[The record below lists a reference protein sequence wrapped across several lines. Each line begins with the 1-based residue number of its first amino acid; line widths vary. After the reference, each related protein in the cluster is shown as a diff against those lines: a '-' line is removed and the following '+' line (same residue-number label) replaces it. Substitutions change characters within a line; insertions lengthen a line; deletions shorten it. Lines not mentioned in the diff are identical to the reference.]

1 MCSKPNPLSLTLTNL
16 PVTKGHHCQGRNQRE
31 KIQSALTSS
40 VFTLCLWQ
48 PRVPDAAYGQ
58 CPYQHCSL
66 SETGSNHC
74 CCSIVSRLFSPF
86 SICVCALHVYMH
98 ILVYVCAC
106 VWGCMFVWVV
116 VNVHAQDSCLE
127 SSSIALPP
135 YSIGRF
141 SQSIPECINMAVSLA
156 SLLWGI
162 LYLHWHYRQAIILL
176 QAFAWILGIQ
186 TLVLLLA

>member
-74 CCSIVSRLFSPF
+74 CCSIVSRLVFPLF
-86 SICVCALHVYMH
+86 YLCVCFTRVYAHTCICVRMCVGVHVCMSSCE
-98 ILVYVCAC
+98 CAC
-106 VWGCMFVWVV
+106 PRLMSGIIFNCSSTLFNWEVLSINPRVHKYGCLTG
-116 VNVHAQDSCLE
+116 QL
-127 SSSIALPP
+127 ALGNPLSP
-135 YSIGRF
+135 
-141 SQSIPECINMAVSLA
+141 LA
-156 SLLWGI
+156 L
-162 LYLHWHYRQAIILL
+162 
-176 QAFAWILGIQ
+176 
-186 TLVLLLA
+186 